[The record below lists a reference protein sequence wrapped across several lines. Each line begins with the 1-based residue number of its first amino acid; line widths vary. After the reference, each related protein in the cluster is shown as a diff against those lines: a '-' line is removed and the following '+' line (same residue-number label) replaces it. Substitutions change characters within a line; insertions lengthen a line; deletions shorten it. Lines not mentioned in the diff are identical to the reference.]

1 MAYNKSTGKWDVVRG
16 DCLWNIAKSVYGDPY
31 KWTIIADANGISR
44 STALIYPGQH
54 LKLPGKTP
62 GSSSSSS
69 SKKTTS
75 DKVTGKKVK
84 ITWFALDAGTER
96 SMFCTWKYDRDKT
109 DHYTVEWWYTTGQGG
124 WRLGNKGDVTSPKQ
138 SSYSAPDNAKK
149 VKIKIKPIAKKHK
162 VKNKEEY
169 YWTNGEWQEKE
180 WDYSNNPPGVL
191 PSPTFEID
199 VNNKLTVEF
208 NNIPDGSSGGTKING
223 THIQVEIWR
232 DDIKWKTLEGAISN
246 RKAKVVLENI
256 DPGHSYKIRSR
267 ALRKSGTTIKAYGF
281 YTDFSDS
288 INSTPIAPSNL
299 KLDSIKV
306 TEGQSTVYFI
316 KASWT
321 AEKTARTYMVE
332 YATDIDF
339 FDTDQ
344 SKKQQTDESDGSNAT
359 LSSIEKGHTYYVRVA
374 SINDKGQSKDWSNVE
389 FVTVGSKPQP
399 PTTYSNTTKCVVGED
414 LNLYWIHNST
424 DGSLERQAI
433 IHFEITD
440 LAIPEFEPLIK
451 EVTINDSDIPEE
463 DRPKTHTYK
472 INTDD
477 PEWATIGEG
486 YRIKWKVQTCGV
498 GDDASD
504 WSIER
509 EVTIYAKPEISVDL
523 RNNEDI
529 SVDEVNNFPFYFI
542 YQAIPASQTPI
553 SYYIEVISNDA
564 YETIDDVGKV
574 KNIGVGDKI
583 YQKYYDPQEDPWR
596 FMLEMS
602 PNNIDLENDKDYTM
616 NVTVAM
622 NSGLSATNSKSFKAY
637 FEDLYYNVNADLIYN
652 NETLEMNIHPYCFE
666 SEEFDEI
673 PEGEYTEIIDYKV
686 DREIETEYSKEG
698 LLDNWSALEF
708 DGNTYQETTTGKNKF
723 NINGTLV
730 GSGSSPI
737 ISELSLTSNANYSG
751 SRGKG
756 ILIPLMQS
764 NTQYTISFNID
775 DIQSSTEVARCVV
788 EMAVYNTS
796 TRSISNLMIKY
807 FGTLGYEQFNYTT
820 PSLGEN
826 EVMVIYFSGGWTTV
840 GATVSSSFS
849 NIQIESGST
858 ASPYELYTGGQPA
871 PSSSFSIQ
879 IQSITGTQN
888 VVINEKNKFNTL
900 NKSTDDENVTTQIIS
915 NNEIEITY
923 DGSSGTYKRSRFII
937 NNLKENTDYK
947 FKANIVNSNSS
958 VTRNWLIIRNS
969 SDTSSIYSA
978 RYISGNTVTF
988 DTGENTSVVIGLYAV
1003 GEDAVTSNTAIW
1015 SDIIL
1020 AEDVSTYQPYQT
1032 PQLVTID
1039 LSNIKLNKIDTYKDY
1054 ILGTPDNWV
1063 LHRNIAEV
1071 TYNGTYAINVP
1082 SDSGTLKGLVFEI
1095 SNKKNSAGNG
1105 LYFERAKFLSVNTSA
1120 TRVEN
1125 TIYENAVNV
1134 VALGSTTDDLDTLKT
1149 KFNGGKLLYILAE
1162 EQTEAITDTNLISQL
1177 NDLYYILKNKQ
1188 ILDDIET
1195 DKGANT
1201 KLYITLDPI
1210 TENISYLVILDNG
1223 EQIIVTPEELEE
1235 MGLTP
1240 ESEGVTERKTYI
1252 HTGTEEVIVDSQELE
1267 EMGLTPE
1274 SEGVVSITKY
1284 ITTNLVDGAILS
1296 VYRREYDG
1304 SFTEIA
1310 KNISNEDN
1318 LYVTD
1323 PHPSLDYARYRIVAK
1338 TSDTGAVSFDDI
1350 PAYETHEPAVVIQW
1364 ADEWSQFQV
1373 DNEGTGMVPPAW
1385 SGSMLKLPYNIS
1397 ISDNKD
1403 KDVTLA
1409 KYVGRNHPVSYY
1421 GTQLGETS
1429 TWNIEIPKEDKETLY
1444 GIRRL
1449 STYTGDVYVREPS
1462 GLGYWANIE
1471 VSYNVKYNSLI
1482 VPVTF
1487 NIKRV
1492 EGGM

>member
-31 KWTIIADANGISR
+31 KWTIIADANGVSR

-109 DHYTVEWWYTTGQGG
+109 DHYAVEWWYTTGQGG

-162 VKNKEEY
+162 VKKKKKGKTVEVEEY

-191 PSPTFEID
+191 PSPSFEINI
-199 VNNKLTVEF
+199 NNRLTVEF

-223 THIQVEIWR
+223 THVQVEIWR

-246 RKAKVVLENI
+246 RKAKVVLESV

-288 INSTPIAPSNL
+288 INSTPIAPSDL
-299 KLDSIKV
+299 KLDATKV
-306 TEGQSTVYFI
+306 VEGQRTVYFI
-316 KASWT
+316 KASWSI
-321 AEKTARTYMVE
+321 EKTAKTYLVE
-332 YATDIDF
+332 YATSEEY

-344 SKKQQTDESDGSNAT
+344 SKKHQTSENDGANAT
-359 LSSIEKGHTYYVRVA
+359 LSDIEKGHTYYVRVA
-374 SINDKGQSKDWSNVE
+374 SVNDKGQSKDWSE
-389 FVTVGSKPQP
+389 TKSVTIGSKPQP

-424 DGSLERQAI
+424 DGSLERNAKI
-433 IHFEITD
+433 RFEITD
-440 LAIPEFEPLIK
+440 LAIPDFEPLIK
-451 EVTINDSDIPEE
+451 IVTIDSESIPEE

-472 INTDD
+472 INTTD

-486 YRIKWKVQTCGV
+486 FRIKWKVQTAGV
-498 GDDASD
+498 GDEASD

-509 EVTIYAKPEISVDL
+509 EVYVYAKPEVEVDL
-523 RNNEDI
+523 RNNEDV

-542 YQAIPASQTPI
+542 YQATPASQTPI
-553 SYYIEVISNDA
+553 SYYIEVVSNGA

-602 PNNIDLENDKDYTM
+602 PNNIDLENDKNYTM

-622 NSGLSATNSKSFKAY
+622 NSGLSATSSKSFKAY

-666 SEEFDEI
+666 SEESDEI
-673 PEGEYTEIIDYKV
+673 PEGEYTEETNYKV
-686 DREIETEYSKEG
+686 SRQVSTEYTEE
-698 LLDNWSALEF
+698 ALEEA
-708 DGNTYQETTTGKNKF
+708 GLTPE
-723 NINGTLV
+723 
-730 GSGSSPI
+730 
-737 ISELSLTSNANYSG
+737 SEG
-751 SRGKG
+751 
-756 ILIPLMQS
+756 
-764 NTQYTISFNID
+764 
-775 DIQSSTEVARCVV
+775 
-788 EMAVYNTS
+788 
-796 TRSISNLMIKY
+796 
-807 FGTLGYEQFNYTT
+807 
-820 PSLGEN
+820 
-826 EVMVIYFSGGWTTV
+826 
-840 GATVSSSFS
+840 
-849 NIQIESGST
+849 
-858 ASPYELYTGGQPA
+858 
-871 PSSSFSIQ
+871 
-879 IQSITGTQN
+879 
-888 VVINEKNKFNTL
+888 
-900 NKSTDDENVTTQIIS
+900 
-915 NNEIEITY
+915 
-923 DGSSGTYKRSRFII
+923 
-937 NNLKENTDYK
+937 
-947 FKANIVNSNSS
+947 
-958 VTRNWLIIRNS
+958 
-969 SDTSSIYSA
+969 
-978 RYISGNTVTF
+978 
-988 DTGENTSVVIGLYAV
+988 
-1003 GEDAVTSNTAIW
+1003 VTS
-1015 SDIIL
+1015 
-1020 AEDVSTYQPYQT
+1020 
-1032 PQLVTID
+1032 
-1039 LSNIKLNKIDTYKDY
+1039 
-1054 ILGTPDNWV
+1054 
-1063 LHRNIAEV
+1063 R
-1071 TYNGTYAINVP
+1071 
-1082 SDSGTLKGLVFEI
+1082 
-1095 SNKKNSAGNG
+1095 
-1105 LYFERAKFLSVNTSA
+1105 
-1120 TRVEN
+1120 
-1125 TIYENAVNV
+1125 
-1134 VALGSTTDDLDTLKT
+1134 
-1149 KFNGGKLLYILAE
+1149 
-1162 EQTEAITDTNLISQL
+1162 
-1177 NDLYYILKNKQ
+1177 
-1188 ILDDIET
+1188 
-1195 DKGANT
+1195 
-1201 KLYITLDPI
+1201 
-1210 TENISYLVILDNG
+1210 ISYLVEMDDG
-1223 EQIIVTPEELEE
+1223 EQTIVSLEELEE

-1240 ESEGVTERKTYI
+1240 ESEGVIERHTYI
-1252 HTGTEEVIVDSQELE
+1252 YTITEEITVDLSELE
-1267 EMGLTPE
+1267 EIGLTPE
-1274 SEGVVSITKY
+1274 SEGVTPITKY
-1284 ITTNLVDGAILS
+1284 IVTKLVDGAILS

-1323 PHPSLDYARYRIVAK
+1323 PHPSLDYARYRVVAK

-1373 DNEGTGMVPPAW
+1373 DDEGTGMVEPAW
-1385 SGSMLKLPYNIS
+1385 AGSMLKLPYNIS

-1449 STYTGDVYVREPS
+1449 SIYTGDVYVREPS

-1492 EGGM
+1492 EGGI